1 VVEKQSIR
9 KNPLRDKIGSAKASK
24 VALSPLCALQ
34 SHCQVCN
41 GRNYTLTTRGAYV
54 SAELCECITN
64 CEACFGSMMLD
75 KGAGSKPCNR
85 SNAPNPKRV
94 VALLRDSG
102 IPARYKD
109 SDFACY
115 NNFTGNAR
123 EVMNKL
129 QTWLKQTNPHGGAGL
144 LLSGPV
150 GVGKTFLL
158 ASITKFFCSR
168 GVAAKF
174 IDFHRLLAVIRSAY
188 TDRKSEES
196 VLGPLIGADVLVI
209 DELGKGRNNDWE
221 QEKLDQIVM
230 GRYNQNKMV
239 IASTNYSL
247 TADKKGANI
256 FQVPLDQDMP
266 QKNNFN
272 PDVFGSLESRV
283 GQRIFSRLY
292 ETSLLLEL
300 KADDYRRRLH
310 NQNNSSQFENHT

>member
-1 VVEKQSIR
+1 MKKKHAAR
-9 KNPLRDKIGSAKASK
+9 KNPLRERIESADQTKNLLA
-24 VALSPLCALQ
+24 PLCALQ

-41 GRNYTLTTRGAYV
+41 GRSYRLTTNGAYI
-54 SAELCECITN
+54 SAQLCECISE
-64 CEACFGSMMLD
+64 CPACFGSMMVD

-85 SNAPNPKRV
+85 PNVPNPKRV
-94 VALLRDSG
+94 VALLKESG

-109 SDFACY
+109 SDFACF

-123 EVMNKL
+123 DVINKI
-129 QTWLKQTNPHGGAGL
+129 QNWLKHTDSSSGSGL

-158 ASITKFFCSR
+158 ASITKYFCSR

-196 VLGPLIGADVLVI
+196 VLAPLISADILVI

-230 GRYNQNKMV
+230 GRYNQNKMIV
-239 IASTNYSL
+239 ASTNYSL
-247 TADKKGANI
+247 KSDKKDSNF
-256 FQVPLDQDMP
+256 FQVALDQDIP

-310 NQNNSSQFENHT
+310 SQNTGPRTEIRT